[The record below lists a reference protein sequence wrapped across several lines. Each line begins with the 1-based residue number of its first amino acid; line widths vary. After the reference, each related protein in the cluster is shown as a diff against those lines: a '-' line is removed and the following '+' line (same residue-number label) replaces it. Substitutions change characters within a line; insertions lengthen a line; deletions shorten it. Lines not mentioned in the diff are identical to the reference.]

1 MAWIRPRYWKI
12 LEQHGTD
19 LDLPKSVEPYM
30 YSQKRSQLQE
40 WINKAKKG
48 KVPYAIAQ
56 YGAMEEGQKEPMRV
70 FGLFIYPLTSLAPQT
85 LLVPTEDLQE
95 TREPHVQKES
105 LTDGA

>member
-70 FGLFIYPLTSLAPQT
+70 FGLFIYPLMSLNTMLSA
-85 LLVPTEDLQE
+85 PTEDLSK
-95 TREPHVQKES
+95 TLEPHVQKES
-105 LTDGA
+105 LTDGE